1 MSNLLLSKIGHVIS
15 EFPLAFKQTKEVK
28 LFMTLLVKN
37 EEGMLEENLQ
47 FHKAMGVDGFI
58 ITDNNSTDSTPDIIR
73 KYKQKGWIKE
83 VIEEKATNYEQ
94 KDWVDR
100 MIWKAKTIYK
110 ADWIINADADE
121 LWYAPTGNLKDELYA
136 TNANVLNC
144 EMRSVYPEEEKPFW
158 QWDKT
163 VKAVTE
169 PEKYDLSLYSLFER
183 QNKKVIHRTAGYL
196 QISMGNHKVT
206 MFPQNSA
213 DSHIH
218 VYHYNIRGKQQFME
232 KMINGGK
239 QLEQHKGRH
248 GGRHWRY
255 FYQLHKEGKLEAEY
269 ERVIGSAYFEALRK
283 DGFIIPDV
291 TIPNF
296 FKRLKPDI
304 IMKHAFL
311 IIAHN
316 EYPVLEV
323 LLSMLDDE
331 RNDIYLHIDKRA
343 TELFQQIK
351 KVKMQKAGF
360 YLIENPIKVYWGD
373 ISQVQVEYLLFE
385 TALSHGPY
393 AYYHLLSGTDLPIK
407 SQDYIHA
414 FFQQNA
420 GKEFVGFW
428 QDAAHQRDLE
438 RKVFRYY
445 FFTKR
450 LKDKEHLLHGI
461 TALIRNLILAVQK
474 ISHYRRKQTFEF
486 KKGGNWISITEN
498 AVKYL
503 LQYKEIVLNRMKY
516 TLCADEIFIQT
527 ILWNS
532 PFRERMHCTNNANTG
547 SMREIDWEHGS
558 PYIWQDHDYQTLI
571 NSNKIFARK
580 FNSNQMGVVYKI
592 QKLYLKQVPK

>member
-239 QLEQHKGRH
+239 QLEQHKGKH

-255 FYQLHKEGKLEAEY
+255 FYQLHK
-269 ERVIGSAYFEALRK
+269 
-283 DGFIIPDV
+283 P
-291 TIPNF
+291 
-296 FKRLKPDI
+296 
-304 IMKHAFL
+304 
-311 IIAHN
+311 
-316 EYPVLEV
+316 
-323 LLSMLDDE
+323 
-331 RNDIYLHIDKRA
+331 
-343 TELFQQIK
+343 
-351 KVKMQKAGF
+351 
-360 YLIENPIKVYWGD
+360 
-373 ISQVQVEYLLFE
+373 
-385 TALSHGPY
+385 
-393 AYYHLLSGTDLPIK
+393 
-407 SQDYIHA
+407 
-414 FFQQNA
+414 
-420 GKEFVGFW
+420 
-428 QDAAHQRDLE
+428 
-438 RKVFRYY
+438 
-445 FFTKR
+445 
-450 LKDKEHLLHGI
+450 
-461 TALIRNLILAVQK
+461 
-474 ISHYRRKQTFEF
+474 
-486 KKGGNWISITEN
+486 
-498 AVKYL
+498 
-503 LQYKEIVLNRMKY
+503 
-516 TLCADEIFIQT
+516 
-527 ILWNS
+527 
-532 PFRERMHCTNNANTG
+532 
-547 SMREIDWEHGS
+547 
-558 PYIWQDHDYQTLI
+558 
-571 NSNKIFARK
+571 
-580 FNSNQMGVVYKI
+580 
-592 QKLYLKQVPK
+592 